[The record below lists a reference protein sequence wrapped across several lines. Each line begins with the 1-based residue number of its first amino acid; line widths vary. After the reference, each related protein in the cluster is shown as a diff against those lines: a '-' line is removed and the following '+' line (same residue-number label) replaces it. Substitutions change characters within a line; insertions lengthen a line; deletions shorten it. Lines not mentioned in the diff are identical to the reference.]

1 MANIEQIKEEI
12 GWLKVVFAV
21 VVAVDA
27 SLIAWL
33 AQHYASASRVLVVS
47 GFLGALILSLSVAY
61 VNRRAYRLI
70 RGMENL

>member
-1 MANIEQIKEEI
+1 MAKIEQIQEEI

-33 AQHYASASRVLVVS
+33 AQQYESASRVLVIS
-47 GFLGALILSLSVAY
+47 GFLGAFVLSLSVAY

>member
-1 MANIEQIKEEI
+1 MATLDQTKEEL

-27 SLIAWL
+27 LLIAWL
-33 AQHYASASRVLVVS
+33 SQHYDSASEVLTIA
-47 GFLGALILSLSVAY
+47 GFLAAFVLSLSVAY
-61 VNRRAYRLI
+61 VNRRAFRLI